1 MLTAGHGAEPI
12 MIDTTPPVAGYVLDG
27 DTHLQDMTY
36 QPYDDRMC
44 VQWYEWFDAESGI
57 DRFVPSLNLQSII
70 GNMFVFLQVLVGCWH
85 IAKLN

>member
-1 MLTAGHGAEPI
+1 MTSLIYKSDSFSNYCYTSSIFLVEMLTAGHGAEPI

-44 VQWYEWFDAESGI
+44 VQRYEWFDAESGI
-57 DRFVPSLNLQSII
+57 DR
-70 GNMFVFLQVLVGCWH
+70 
-85 IAKLN
+85 